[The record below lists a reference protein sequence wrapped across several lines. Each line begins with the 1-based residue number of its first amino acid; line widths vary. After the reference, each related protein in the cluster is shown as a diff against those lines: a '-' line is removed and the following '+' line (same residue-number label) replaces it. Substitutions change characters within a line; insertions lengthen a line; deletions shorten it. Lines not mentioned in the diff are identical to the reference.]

1 MNREGELGCSAD
13 RGEEFAE
20 GRAISGERAA
30 LHLPVGNLVNRLLG
44 CALVLPFLPE
54 ISAHLARIEPDP
66 GRLAAGFHLTLN
78 AALAALFLLPLPLL
92 ARALKRVLP
101 DRPKHGNPA
110 APRYLDPASLAT
122 PAVALANAAREA
134 LRMADV
140 VEEMLE
146 GSRELL
152 RCDDAGIAAELRRK
166 DNVLDRLHAAL
177 QRFLG
182 ELAQRELTGDE
193 RDRLAH
199 ILIAALNL
207 EHAGDIIDNGL
218 LALTAKRIRRRL
230 RLTRPE
236 LADANA
242 MHEHLRSL
250 LHLAVAVF
258 MGEDLRAARRLVEEK
273 EDREPSRDR
282 KGQPQGLSSRLA
294 FGSRLLPSIRSQR
307 PPVVGLDEIRGSAPD
322 HFFRLLALGK

>member
-1 MNREGELGCSAD
+1 
-13 RGEEFAE
+13 
-20 GRAISGERAA
+20 
-30 LHLPVGNLVNRLLG
+30 
-44 CALVLPFLPE
+44 
-54 ISAHLARIEPDP
+54 
-66 GRLAAGFHLTLN
+66 
-78 AALAALFLLPLPLL
+78 
-92 ARALKRVLP
+92 
-101 DRPKHGNPA
+101 
-110 APRYLDPASLAT
+110 
-122 PAVALANAAREA
+122 
-134 LRMADV
+134 MADV
-140 VEEMLE
+140 VEESSG

-182 ELAQRELTGDE
+182 ELRSTASSPGDE

-207 EHAGDIIDNGL
+207 EQQGDIIDKGFL
-218 LALTAKRIRRRL
+218 PLTAKRIRRRL

-258 MGEDLRAARRLVEEK
+258 MGEDPARGAALGRGE
-273 EDREPSRDR
+273 
-282 KGQPQGLSSRLA
+282 G
-294 FGSRLLPSIRSQR
+294 GSRIVSRPERPASARAGCSTSI
-307 PPVVGLDEIRGSAPD
+307 I
-322 HFFRLLALGK
+322 LG